1 MNMLFAFYIVGAIL
15 NFALMFMLREA
26 FTENGK
32 SKKIWLVATLVLTM
46 LSLSVWIVGAVVIG
60 CDIAIRIIRGKKVDY
75 GDGDGDKQKNI
86 T

>member
-1 MNMLFAFYIVGAIL
+1 MNLLLAFYIVGAVL
-15 NFALMFMLREA
+15 NFVFMLMLREA

-32 SKKIWLVATLVLTM
+32 SKKIWLVATLVLTL

-75 GDGDGDKQKNI
+75 GDNNGDKHGSE
-86 T
+86 